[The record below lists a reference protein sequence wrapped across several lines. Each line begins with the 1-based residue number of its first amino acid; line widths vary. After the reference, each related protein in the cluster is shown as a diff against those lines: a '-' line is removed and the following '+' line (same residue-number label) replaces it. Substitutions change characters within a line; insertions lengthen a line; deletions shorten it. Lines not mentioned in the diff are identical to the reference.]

1 MIKIIDKISYLPN
14 SPKSSLL
21 NENAIYNEAFKA
33 IVEEIRKKMKTIN
46 TGGKSAT
53 VTVSGKVVKNNT
65 SVNVNVSDCDDED
78 LLKRI
83 EKVLN

>member
-14 SPKSSLL
+14 SPKSSIL

-33 IVEEIRKKMKTIN
+33 IVEEIRKKMRAID

-65 SVNVNVSDCDDED
+65 SVNVNVSDCDDDD

-83 EKVLN
+83 EKVLH

>member
-1 MIKIIDKISYLPN
+1 MR
-14 SPKSSLL
+14 
-21 NENAIYNEAFKA
+21 A
-33 IVEEIRKKMKTIN
+33 IN